1 MARRLAAIMFTDV
14 VGFTASAQA
23 DEVSSLT
30 LLKEQSE
37 IVRPLIATFGGR
49 EIKSTGDGALV
60 EFESALR
67 ATECAVEI
75 QRQLRER
82 NLKSSGAPIRL
93 RIGIHVGDVEETDGD
108 IFGDAVNVA
117 SRIVPLAEPGGVC
130 LSGQVSDHIRHKF
143 AYTLERLGPQGLKGV
158 QQPLTVFRV
167 VLPTRTP
174 ASSTAEGTS
183 PRIAVLPFAN
193 ISSDPKDEYFADGL
207 TEELITI
214 LSQLRGLR
222 VIARTSVLPYKSVPK
237 PIAVISEELGVNT
250 VLEGSVR
257 KAGDRLR
264 ITVQL
269 IDAATQEHTWSETYD
284 RQLEDVFAVQSDV
297 AKKVAERLQ
306 IRIEN
311 TERRR
316 LEARPNPNPQS
327 YLAYLRGRNALL
339 ASYTKTSLEAAERD
353 FEEAI
358 SLDAGNARAYAG
370 LAQAKNY
377 LRAFYSSETGS
388 PVTEECRRLAARAIE
403 LDPDLA
409 DAHSIR
415 GLLFYNDLEWEA
427 AEEEAKIALSF
438 DPSSSNTRVWY
449 AQLLEEENRP
459 EEALRQ
465 LQLAVEADPHS
476 SPASFFYFQLLVW
489 LRRLD
494 EATEQMDR
502 YRATGPPEAI
512 LHTALAWYLFDR
524 GDIDGA
530 FREIG
535 LSEQIPDEDG
545 HRGPGL
551 QRAMLYARNGEPG
564 RAREILD
571 LLKDVPVTSQ
581 SLTGR
586 AWVFSIIGDL
596 DECFRL
602 LNQVCDDFHGGS
614 IQYLRIEP
622 TFEPVRRDPRFQQI
636 LKKMKLA

>member
-23 DEVSSLT
+23 DEASSLAR
-30 LLKEQSE
+30 LKEQTE
-37 IVRPLIATFGGR
+37 IVRPLIGGFGGR
-49 EIKSTGDGALV
+49 EIKSTGDGVLV

-67 ATECAVEI
+67 AAECAVEI

-82 NLKSSGAPIRL
+82 NLKVSGTPIRL
-93 RIGIHVGDVEETDGD
+93 RIGIHVGDVEETNGD

-117 SRIVPLAEPGGVC
+117 SRIVPLAEPGGIC

-143 AYTLERLGPQGLKGV
+143 AYSLERLGPQNLKGV

-167 VLPTRTP
+167 VLPTGNTVG
-174 ASSTAEGTS
+174 STEEGTS

-214 LSQLRGLR
+214 LTQLRGLR
-222 VIARTSVLPYKSVPK
+222 VIARTSVLPYKSAPK
-237 PIAVISEELGVNT
+237 PIAVIAEELGVST

-269 IDAATQEHTWSETYD
+269 IDASTQEHTWSESYD

-306 IRIEN
+306 IRVEN
-311 TERRR
+311 TEKRR

-327 YLAYLRGRNALL
+327 YLAYLRGRNAFLT
-339 ASYTKTSLEAAERD
+339 SYTKKSLEAAERD

-358 SLDAGNARAYAG
+358 SLDSGNARAYAG
-370 LAQAKNY
+370 LAQAKNF
-377 LRAFYSSETGS
+377 LRSFYSSEPGS

-409 DAHSIR
+409 EAHSIR
-415 GLLFYNDLEWEA
+415 GLLFYNDLEWGA

-438 DPSSSNTRVWY
+438 DPSNSNTRVWY
-449 AQLLEEENRP
+449 AELLEEEDRP

-476 SPASFFYFQLLVW
+476 STASFFYLRLLVW

-494 EATEQMDR
+494 EAKEQLDR
-502 YRATGPPEAI
+502 YRATGPNGGF
-512 LHTALAWYLFDR
+512 LHAALSWYMFDR

-530 FREIG
+530 FRELN
-535 LSEQIPDEDG
+535 LSEQFPDENG

-551 QRAMLYARNGEPG
+551 QRALLYARNGEPA

-571 LLKDVPVTSQ
+571 LLKDFPVTSQ
-581 SLTGR
+581 SLTSR
-586 AWVFSIIGDL
+586 AWVYGAMGDL

-602 LNQVCDDFHGGS
+602 LNQVCDEFYGGS

-622 TFEPVRRDPRFQQI
+622 AFEPVRRDPRFQQI